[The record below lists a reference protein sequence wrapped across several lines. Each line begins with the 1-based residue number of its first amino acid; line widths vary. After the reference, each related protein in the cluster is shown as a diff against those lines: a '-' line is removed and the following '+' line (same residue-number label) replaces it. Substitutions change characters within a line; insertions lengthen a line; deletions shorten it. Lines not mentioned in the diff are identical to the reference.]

1 MAKTVLSTDELALLM
16 EAYES
21 CGTYSGAARLCGL
34 SVSVA
39 TRIIKEQ
46 KEHQASI
53 IPTVKEYNGPRP
65 VEMPDKELVRNFWNP
80 SKEWENN
87 YGNYAKSVC

>member
-21 CGTYSGAARLCGL
+21 CGTYSGAARLCGI

-46 KEHQASI
+46 KDI
-53 IPTVKEYNGPRP
+53 MKEETQN
-65 VEMPDKELVRNFWNP
+65 
-80 SKEWENN
+80 
-87 YGNYAKSVC
+87 